1 MINFRLRI
9 WIPNFLYNVL
19 FSDPSPPIIKSTT
32 EGPSPFPANT
42 RDTSAS
48 ILAAGTEG
56 EKLSGV
62 VALALDIY

>member
-9 WIPNFLYNVL
+9 WIPSFLYNVL

-32 EGPSPFPANT
+32 GPSPFPANT

-62 VALALDIY
+62 VALALDIH